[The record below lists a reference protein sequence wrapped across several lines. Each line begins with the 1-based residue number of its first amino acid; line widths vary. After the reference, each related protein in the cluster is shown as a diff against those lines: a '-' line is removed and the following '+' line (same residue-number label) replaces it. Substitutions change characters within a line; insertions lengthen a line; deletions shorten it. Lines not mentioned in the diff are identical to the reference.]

1 MPRSFTGRCKG
12 RQGQGDDACLLIEYM
27 YVVLKQNVF
36 HETEQRT
43 FVDMFEEGV

>member
-1 MPRSFTGRCKG
+1 
-12 RQGQGDDACLLIEYM
+12 M

-43 FVDMFEEGV
+43 FVDMFEEACELLL